1 MKAFKCHFY
10 NLIQFK
16 RRKSIQLC
24 SAFVLLFP
32 LSVLP
37 QESMLGDVSDGS
49 RAVPVHLIKLYDED
63 GSVIRPNETHLLP
76 FSTRE
81 TCGKCHD

>member
-1 MKAFKCHFY
+1 
-10 NLIQFK
+10 
-16 RRKSIQLC
+16 
-24 SAFVLLFP
+24 
-32 LSVLP
+32 
-37 QESMLGDVSDGS
+37 MLGDVSDGS